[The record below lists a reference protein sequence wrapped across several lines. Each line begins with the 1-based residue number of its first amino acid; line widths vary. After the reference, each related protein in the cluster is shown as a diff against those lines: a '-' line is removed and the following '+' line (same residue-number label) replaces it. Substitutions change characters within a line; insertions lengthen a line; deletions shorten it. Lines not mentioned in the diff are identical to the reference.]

1 MSDRVDPV
9 QSASDDGVDLY
20 DVSTWEERTSLD
32 GLAVAIYRLI
42 VGTARVGVVLLAF
55 LILLAIGGLAAL
67 TDPQIGVL
75 TLLSAIPALGL
86 AAYVWYSDVTTN
98 EPLSLLVATFLLGV
112 LTANFAAVLNS
123 VAQPTF
129 QALGFL
135 GSVAFF
141 FVVVGPVEES
151 VKLLAVRLHAYRR
164 DEFDAVVDGAV
175 YGAMAGLGFA
185 TIENSL
191 FITRNIGMTGDIDLG
206 LGLIGMGGGI
216 TAVRALAGPGH
227 VIYSA
232 IAGYYLGLA
241 KFNADDAMPI
251 LIKGLLVAALFHGS
265 YNIGAGFVPGQIVAY
280 AGLTQFGAVFVY
292 VVAFNS
298 VVGFYL
304 YRKLSRYRDAYRAA
318 EAGGTTSASE
328 PAPTVTTA
336 AEEPVQEPTV
346 RREPEPRAGEENGE
360 TSASPD
366 TDPADTTSAKPADD
380 GQDPLS
386 WTGDR

>member
-1 MSDRVDPV
+1 MTNRTDPV
-9 QSASDDGVDLY
+9 QSGADDGVDLY
-20 DVSTWEERTSLD
+20 EVSTWEERTSID
-32 GLAVAIYRLI
+32 GLAVAIYRLL
-42 VGTARVGVVLLAF
+42 VGTARAGIVLLAF
-55 LILLAIGGLAAL
+55 LILLAIGGLAAV
-67 TDPQIGVL
+67 TDPEIGVL

-86 AAYVWYSDVTTN
+86 AAYVWYSDVTTS

-123 VAQPTF
+123 VAQPAF

-141 FVVVGPVEES
+141 YLVVGPVEET

-191 FITRNIGMTGDIDLG
+191 FITRNVGMTDLDLG
-206 LGLIGMGGGI
+206 LGLIGVGGGI

-241 KFNADDAMPI
+241 KFNRENAGPI
-251 LIKGLLVAALFHGS
+251 VIKGLLIAAFIHATYNSTVGIGSGVIMTLTGLPPLAAFFAYVLLFDGV
-265 YNIGAGFVPGQIVAY
+265 F
-280 AGLTQFGAVFVY
+280 GLY
-292 VVAFNS
+292 L
-298 VVGFYL
+298 VG
-304 YRKLSRYRDAYRAA
+304 KIKRYRDAYRAA
-318 EAGGTTSASE
+318 NADESSPEGAF
-328 PAPTVTTA
+328 APEQT
-336 AEEPVQEPTV
+336 EFE
-346 RREPEPRAGEENGE
+346 
-360 TSASPD
+360 
-366 TDPADTTSAKPADD
+366 
-380 GQDPLS
+380 
-386 WTGDR
+386 

>member
-9 QSASDDGVDLY
+9 RSASDEGLDLY
-20 DVSTWEERTSLD
+20 DVSTWEERTSID

-42 VGTARVGVVLLAF
+42 VGTARVGIILLAF
-55 LILLAIGGLAAL
+55 LILVAIGGLAAV

-86 AAYVWYSDVTTN
+86 AAYVWYSDVTTT

-112 LTANFAAVLNS
+112 LTANFAAVVNS
-123 VAQPTF
+123 VTQPAF
-129 QALGFL
+129 GALGFV
-135 GSVAFF
+135 GTVAFF
-141 FVVVGPVEES
+141 YLVVGPVEET

-164 DEFDAVVDGAV
+164 DEFNAVVDGAV

-191 FITRNIGMTGDIDLG
+191 FITQNLGTAADMDLG

-241 KFNADDAMPI
+241 KFNRENAGPI
-251 LIKGLLVAALFHGS
+251 VIKGLLIAAFVHATYNSTVGIGSGLIMAFTGLPPLLAFFGYVILFDGV
-265 YNIGAGFVPGQIVAY
+265 F
-280 AGLTQFGAVFVY
+280 GL
-292 VVAFNS
+292 
-298 VVGFYL
+298 YL
-304 YRKLSRYRDAYRAA
+304 IRKIKRYRDAYRSAN
-318 EAGGTTSASE
+318 AG
-328 PAPTVTTA
+328 
-336 AEEPVQEPTV
+336 
-346 RREPEPRAGEENGE
+346 
-360 TSASPD
+360 
-366 TDPADTTSAKPADD
+366 DTTDEEAFQSE
-380 GQDPLS
+380 Q
-386 WTGDR
+386 TEFE

>member
-9 QSASDDGVDLY
+9 ASESDDGVDLY

-42 VGTARVGVVLLAF
+42 VGTARVGIILLAF
-55 LILLAIGGLAAL
+55 LILLAIGGLAAV
-67 TDPQIGVL
+67 TDLQIGLL

-86 AAYVWYSDVTTN
+86 AAYVWYSDVTTS

-123 VAQPTF
+123 VAQPAFGT
-129 QALGFL
+129 LGFL
-135 GSVAFF
+135 GTVAFF
-141 FVVVGPVEES
+141 YLVVGPVEET

-191 FITRNIGMTGDIDLG
+191 YITQNLGTAAEMDLG
-206 LGLIGMGGGI
+206 FGLIGMGGGI

-241 KFNADDAMPI
+241 KFNRDNAGPI
-251 LIKGLLVAALFHGS
+251 VIKGLIIASLIHATYNSTVGIGSGLIMALTGLPQLAAFFAYVLIFDGIFGL
-265 YNIGAGFVPGQIVAY
+265 YLIGKI
-280 AGLTQFGAVFVY
+280 
-292 VVAFNS
+292 
-298 VVGFYL
+298 
-304 YRKLSRYRDAYRAA
+304 KRYRDAYR
-318 EAGGTTSASE
+318 
-328 PAPTVTTA
+328 
-336 AEEPVQEPTV
+336 
-346 RREPEPRAGEENGE
+346 RAH
-360 TSASPD
+360 A
-366 TDPADTTSAKPADD
+366 ADTAQERVFQSEETEFE
-380 GQDPLS
+380 
-386 WTGDR
+386 